1 MSAPIA
7 HETDTSVTSTHPE
20 ATARRPVLL
29 GEQLPGKSYFCGRWI
44 GAKERGVTQV
54 FDPATRELLG
64 TVPDHGRPEVELCIE
79 AAEQAFRRWRC
90 QLASERRALLRSWA
104 QAMRAHRDELADLIT
119 MEQGKPR
126 AESCAEVEYAASF
139 LDWFADEAVRADGVT
154 LQSHLRNAQL
164 SVWREPVG
172 IAAAI
177 TPWNFP
183 AAMIT
188 RKAGAALAA
197 GCTMIVHPAPQ
208 TPYSAL
214 ALARLAEHAGIPPG
228 VFSVVTGSAVEF
240 ADAVMD
246 SMAVRQISFTGSTAV
261 GRHLLQRAAAT
272 VKRVAMELGGHAPF
286 LVFEDADLDRAV
298 AGCIAAKFATT
309 GQDCLA
315 ANRILVHETRYAEFC
330 ERFVAAVRRLKT
342 GNGFDSGVDLGPL
355 IDSAAVEKCEAHIAD
370 ALACGAKLL
379 LGGRRHELGGTFFQP
394 TVLAD
399 LSAQA
404 RIFHEETFGPVA
416 AIARFADEREAIAI
430 ANDSI
435 YGLAAY
441 VYTRDVSRA
450 ARVSAALEYGMVMV
464 NTAKM
469 TGPPV
474 PFGGM
479 KQSGLG
485 REGSRWGLDE
495 YTELKC
501 VCIDIGE

>member
-1 MSAPIA
+1 MRLDIP
-7 HETDTSVTSTHPE
+7 VTSTPP
-20 ATARRPVLL
+20 AVSARASSRRPVLL
-29 GEQLPGKSYFCGRWI
+29 GEPLPGKSYLCGRWV
-44 GAKERGVTQV
+44 GATERGVTQV

-64 TVPDHGRPEVELCIE
+64 AVPDHGRNEVELCIE
-79 AAEQAFRRWRC
+79 GAEEAFRRWRMR
-90 QLASERRALLRSWA
+90 LASERGVLLRSWA
-104 QAMRAHRDELADLIT
+104 QAMRANCGQLADLIT
-119 MEQGKPR
+119 LEQGKPR
-126 AESCAEVEYAASF
+126 SESLGEVEYAASF
-139 LDWFADEAVRADGVT
+139 LDWFADEAVRAGGVT

-172 IAAAI
+172 VTAAI

-183 AAMIT
+183 VAMIT

-197 GCTMIVHPAPQ
+197 GCSMIVHPAPQ

-214 ALARLAEHAGIPPG
+214 ALARLAEDAGIPPG

-246 SMAVRQISFTGSTAV
+246 STVVRQISFTGSTAV
-261 GRHLLQRAAAT
+261 GRHLMQRAAAT

-286 LVFEDADLDRAV
+286 IVFEDADLDKAV

-315 ANRILVHETRYAEFC
+315 ANRILVHQSRCAEFC
-330 ERFVAAVRRLKT
+330 ERFVEAVRQLKT
-342 GNGFDSGVDLGPL
+342 GNGFDSGVSLGPL
-355 IDSAAVEKCEAHIAD
+355 IDSAAVEKCEVHIAN
-370 ALACGAKLL
+370 ALACGARLL
-379 LGGRRHELGGTFFQP
+379 LGGGRHELGGTFFQP

-399 LSAQA
+399 VSAQA
-404 RIFHEETFGPVA
+404 RIFREETFGPVA
-416 AIARFADEREAIAI
+416 AIARFDDERAAVAI

-485 REGSRWGLDE
+485 REGSQWGLDE

-501 VCIDIGE
+501 VCIGIGE